1 MDGSPVEEMP
11 VELEGV
17 DGSVVLTKVRRV
29 VHAANATWAGRSAS
43 CLQARDRS
51 VQPDNSSIE
60 RVGVSTE
67 SVTFRE
73 ASGRGVFA
81 CDDSLGPREANRRWC
96 GSAYGRLHDGRLR
109 DPRLDIGC
117 ATQDGKPIGFV
128 WVEPA
133 AKARYLAVE
142 QPKYVEVYEV
152 VDDVPVRVATMA
164 GVDIEKSRASFNLS
178 EHSAD
183 GRLIGK
189 YRLEAAVAG

>member
-1 MDGSPVEEMP
+1 MDGSPVEEIT
-11 VELEGV
+11 VDLEGV
-17 DGSVVLTKVRRV
+17 DGSVVLTRARV
-29 VHAANATWAGRSAS
+29 VPATNAMWAGRSAP
-43 CLQARDRS
+43 CLQARDS
-51 VQPDNSSIE
+51 GVQPDGSSIE

-73 ASGRGVFA
+73 ASGRGVVA

-96 GSAYGRLHDGRLR
+96 GSAYGRLYDGRLR

-117 ATQDGKPIGFV
+117 ATQDGTPIGFV

-152 VDDVPVRVATMA
+152 VDDVPVRVATIA
-164 GVDIEKSRASFNLS
+164 GVDIEKSRASFDLS

-183 GRLIGK
+183 GRLIRK

>member
-1 MDGSPVEEMP
+1 MDGLPVEEIP

-17 DGSVVLTKVRRV
+17 DGSVVLTKARV

-43 CLQARDRS
+43 CLRTRDRS
-51 VQPDNSSIE
+51 VQADSSSIE

-67 SVTFRE
+67 SVTFRDS
-73 ASGRGVFA
+73 SGRGVFA
-81 CDDSLGPREANRRWC
+81 CDNSLGPREANRRWC
-96 GSAYGRLHDGRLR
+96 GSAYGRLYDGRLR
-109 DPRLDIGC
+109 DARLDIGC
-117 ATQDGKPIGFV
+117 ATQDGTPIGFV

-152 VDDVPVRVATMA
+152 ADDVPVRVATMA

-183 GRLIGK
+183 GRLIRR
-189 YRLEAAVAG
+189 YRLEAGVAG